1 MLKLLDR
8 YNSEIYLV
16 ISQAYC
22 NVLFGAPWFTSYLTS
37 PRKVSLR
44 PQAAH
49 RRHHHCGVYRYKS
62 KQCIADLNS
71 HAASYTLPA
80 AHIVRYTLPTA
91 HAERYALPTAHAERY
106 LLPAAHSARYTL
118 PASHAAGYALPAAPA
133 ARHTLLRQSQWRS
146 CPTRSQQA
154 SSFANYATASSTT
167 LVKYRCG
174 RPR

>member
-1 MLKLLDR
+1 M
-8 YNSEIYLV
+8 V
-16 ISQAYC
+16 IHKRIVTSC
-22 NVLFGAPWFTSYLTS
+22 FGAPWFTSYLTS
-37 PRKVSLR
+37 PRKVSQR
-44 PQAAH
+44 PEAAH

-91 HAERYALPTAHAERY
+91 HAQ
-106 LLPAAHSARYTL
+106 RYTL
-118 PASHAAGYALPAAPA
+118 PAAPAAGYTLPAAPA